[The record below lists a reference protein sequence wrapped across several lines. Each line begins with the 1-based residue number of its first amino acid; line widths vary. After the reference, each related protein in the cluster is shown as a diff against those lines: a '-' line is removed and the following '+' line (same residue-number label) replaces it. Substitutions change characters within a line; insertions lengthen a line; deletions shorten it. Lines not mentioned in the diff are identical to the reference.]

1 MYYLRYN
8 IIAKEI
14 LETILNS
21 ERLENG
27 RDLLRSDQNEV
38 AILTLNSPK
47 NLNALSDA
55 MLDALKL
62 NFEEIQQSKEIKAVI
77 IKAAGRA
84 FCPGHDL
91 KEMQEK
97 RNLKNDGGKAY
108 FEELLSKCTH
118 VMKLIRELPQP
129 VIAEV
134 HGVAAAAGC
143 QLVATCDIAVAS
155 EEASFGVN
163 GVDIGLF
170 CSTPMVA
177 LSRNISRKK
186 LSKCLLQDFLDPF
199 QAEKLGL
206 INKVAN
212 SKELSKTS
220 LEIANKI
227 SSKLS
232 LAVKVGKKAFYKQ
245 ADMEID
251 DAYSQYVKRDSRK
264 FTL

>member
-1 MYYLRYN
+1 MDK
-8 IIAKEI
+8 I
-14 LETILNS
+14 
-21 ERLENG
+21 
-27 RDLLRSDQNEV
+27 LLRSDENEV

-55 MLDALKL
+55 MLDELKL
-62 NFEEIQQSKEIKAVI
+62 TFEEIEKSKKIKTVI

-97 RNLKNDGGKAY
+97 RDLENDNGKAY
-108 FEELLSKCTH
+108 FEKLLSKCTH

-129 VIAEV
+129 VIAEI

-177 LSRNISRKK
+177 LSRNINRKK
-186 LSKCLLQDFLDPF
+186 AFEMLTTGDFLDPF

-212 SKELSKTS
+212 SKDLSETS
-220 LEIANKI
+220 LEIAKKI

-232 LAVKVGKKAFYKQ
+232 LAVKIGKKAFYKQ
-245 ADMEID
+245 AEMEIN
-251 DAYSQYVKRDSRK
+251 DAYSYASGVIVENLLYKETSQGMDDFLNKK
-264 FTL
+264 N

>member
-1 MYYLRYN
+1 MD
-8 IIAKEI
+8 EI
-14 LETILNS
+14 
-21 ERLENG
+21 
-27 RDLLRSDQNEV
+27 LLRSDQNEV

-47 NLNALSDA
+47 NLNALSEA
-55 MLDALKL
+55 MLEALKL
-62 NFEEIQQSKEIKAVI
+62 NLEEIEKSKKIKSVI
-77 IKAAGRA
+77 IKASGRA

-97 RNLKNDGGKAY
+97 RGLENDGGKAY
-108 FEELLSKCTH
+108 FEKLLSKCTH

-134 HGVAAAAGC
+134 QGVAAAAGC

-177 LSRNISRKK
+177 LSRNITRKK
-186 LSKCLLQDFLDPF
+186 AFEMLTTGDFLDPF
-199 QAEKLGL
+199 QAEELGL

-212 SKELSKTS
+212 SKDLGACS
-220 LEIANKI
+220 LEMAEKIA
-227 SSKLS
+227 SKLS
-232 LAVKVGKKAFYKQ
+232 LAVKIGKKAFYKQ
-245 ADMEID
+245 AEMEID
-251 DAYSQYVKRDSRK
+251 DAYSYASSVIVENLLYKETNKGMNDFLNKKS
-264 FTL
+264 

>member
-1 MYYLRYN
+1 MDK
-8 IIAKEI
+8 I
-14 LETILNS
+14 
-21 ERLENG
+21 
-27 RDLLRSDQNEV
+27 LLRSDKNEI

-55 MLDALKL
+55 MLDELKL
-62 NFEEIQQSKEIKAVI
+62 TLEEIEQSKEIKVVI

-97 RNLKNDGGKAY
+97 RDLENDNGKAY
-108 FEELLSKCTH
+108 FEKLLSKCTH

-129 VIAEV
+129 VIAEI

-143 QLVATCDIAVAS
+143 QLVATCDIAIAS

-177 LSRNISRKK
+177 LSRNINRKK
-186 LSKCLLQDFLDPF
+186 AFEMLTTGDFLDPF

-212 SKELSKTS
+212 SKDLSETT
-220 LEIANKI
+220 LEIAKKI

-232 LAVKVGKKAFYKQ
+232 LAVKIGKKAFYKQ
-245 ADMEID
+245 AEMEINE
-251 DAYSQYVKRDSRK
+251 AYSYASGVIVENLLYKETSQGMDDFLNKK
-264 FTL
+264 N

>member
-1 MYYLRYN
+1 MDK
-8 IIAKEI
+8 I
-14 LETILNS
+14 
-21 ERLENG
+21 
-27 RDLLRSDQNEV
+27 LLRSDQNEI
-38 AILTLNSPK
+38 AILTLNSPT

-55 MLDALKL
+55 MLDELKL
-62 NFEEIQQSKEIKAVI
+62 TFEEIEQSKDIKAVI

-97 RNLKNDGGKAY
+97 RDLENDDGKAY
-108 FEELLSKCTH
+108 FEKLLSKCTH
-118 VMKLIRELPQP
+118 VMKLIREIPQP

-143 QLVATCDIAVAS
+143 QLVATCDIAIAS
-155 EEASFGVN
+155 EDASFGVN

-186 LSKCLLQDFLDPF
+186 AFEMLTTGDFLDPF

-206 INKVAN
+206 INRVAN
-212 SKELSKTS
+212 SKDLSDTS
-220 LEIANKI
+220 LEIAKKI
-227 SSKLS
+227 ASKLS
-232 LAVKVGKKAFYKQ
+232 LAVKIGKKAFYKQ
-245 ADMEID
+245 AEMEINE
-251 DAYSQYVKRDSRK
+251 AYSYASSVIVENLLYKETKQGMNDFLNKK
-264 FTL
+264 N

>member
-1 MYYLRYN
+1 MDK
-8 IIAKEI
+8 I
-14 LETILNS
+14 
-21 ERLENG
+21 
-27 RDLLRSDQNEV
+27 LLRSDQNEI

-55 MLDALKL
+55 MLDELKM
-62 NFEEIQQSKEIKAVI
+62 NFEEIEQSKDIKAVI

-97 RNLKNDGGKAY
+97 RDLENDDGKAY
-108 FEELLSKCTH
+108 FEKLLSKCTH

-143 QLVATCDIAVAS
+143 QLVATCDIAIAS

-186 LSKCLLQDFLDPF
+186 AFEMLTTGDFLDPF

-206 INKVAN
+206 INRVAN
-212 SKELSKTS
+212 SKDLSETS
-220 LEIANKI
+220 LEIAKKI
-227 SSKLS
+227 ASKLS
-232 LAVKVGKKAFYKQ
+232 LAVKIGKKAFYKQ
-245 ADMEID
+245 AEMEIN
-251 DAYSQYVKRDSRK
+251 DAYSYASSVIVENLLYKETKQGMHDFLNKK
-264 FTL
+264 N